1 MMTVILYGHLARQF
15 GKRHQFA
22 IRTPAEAVRALSANF
37 KDFRQAVIQ
46 DGQAAYHVRVGQDDR
61 ADAESLH
68 MPASERE
75 VIKIIPAIGGSGNG
89 LGKVLLGAALIGL
102 SFIPGLQ
109 APLFAATWGPLA
121 GVSAASIMGSI
132 GFSLVL
138 GGVSSMLFKPNT
150 VKSTSSERPNNR
162 PSYAFNGAI
171 NTVGQGNPVPLAYG
185 RLRVGSQVISAGL
198 RVEQT

>member
-1 MMTVILYGHLARQF
+1 
-15 GKRHQFA
+15 
-22 IRTPAEAVRALSANF
+22 
-37 KDFRQAVIQ
+37 
-46 DGQAAYHVRVGQDDR
+46 
-61 ADAESLH
+61 

-75 VIKIIPAIGGSGNG
+75 VIKIIPAIGGSGG

-121 GVSAASIMGSI
+121 GVSFASIAGSI

-162 PSYAFNGAI
+162 PSYSFNGAI

>member
-1 MMTVILYGHLARQF
+1 
-15 GKRHQFA
+15 
-22 IRTPAEAVRALSANF
+22 
-37 KDFRQAVIQ
+37 
-46 DGQAAYHVRVGQDDR
+46 
-61 ADAESLH
+61 
-68 MPASERE
+68 
-75 VIKIIPAIGGSGNG
+75 VIKIIPAIGGSGS
-89 LGKVLLGAALIGL
+89 LGKIVLGAALIAASFYFPGTAGAL
-102 SFIPGLQ
+102 SGFLS
-109 APLFAATWGPLA
+109 
-121 GVSAASIMGSI
+121 SAASSI

-138 GGVSSMLFKPNT
+138 GGVTGMLFKPNT